1 MSLDYEI
8 IPWRSDLD
16 AEAAALLTHLWGD
29 DAVRNAAYL
38 KWKYIDNPFL
48 DDTLIHFAVA
58 RGQVVGMGA
67 FFGTL
72 WEVDEPGA
80 RRLLPCAGDFVVLP
94 EHRDRGI
101 ASRIMSAAI
110 IDAGNRGFPL
120 ALSLGEVDPDGS
132 LASGWRTAGAYG
144 SVRRLLPTPHRM
156 PMKTVIGPRPY
167 ARAGASLRNVLAR
180 GPFEEIDR
188 AARLI
193 SSPISVGRAP
203 RPDAMASLIAR
214 LPWDGR
220 LRHVRESRYLA
231 WRFNDP
237 LSEYRFL
244 YWDHGGLQGY
254 LILQHKLETAVEPA
268 VVHIADWEAADDRV
282 RADLLSAALSKGRFP
297 HVEAWTVAADD
308 AAHRLLLDQGFEP
321 LAARDVPTRSRNLLV
336 RRLSAAASG
345 WRFGGRN
352 LLDINDWDLRR
363 LYAIGM

>member
-16 AEAAALLTHLWGD
+16 AGAAALLTHLWGD
-29 DAVRNAAYL
+29 DPVRNIAYL
-38 KWKYIDNPFL
+38 KWKYSDNPFL
-48 DDTLIHFAVA
+48 DDPLIHFAVA

-94 EHRDRGI
+94 EHRHRGI
-101 ASRIMSAAI
+101 ASRIMSAAL
-110 IDAGNRGFPL
+110 IDASHRGFPF
-120 ALSLGEVDPDGS
+120 ALSLGEGDPDGS
-132 LASGWRTAGAYG
+132 LASGWRTAGSYG
-144 SVRRLLPTPHRM
+144 TARRVLPAPRHI
-156 PMKTVIGPRPY
+156 PLKTVIGPRPY

-180 GPFEEIDR
+180 GPFDEIDR

-193 SSPISVGRAP
+193 SGPISVGRAP
-203 RPDAMASLIAR
+203 RPDAMANLIAR

-220 LRHVRESRYLA
+220 LRHLRESRYLA
-231 WRFNDP
+231 WRFDDP

-254 LILQHKLETAVEPA
+254 LILQHKPEMGTEPP

-282 RADLLSAALSKGRFP
+282 RADLLSAALSRGRFP
-297 HVEAWTVAADD
+297 HVEAWTFGADES
-308 AAHRLLLDQGFEP
+308 ANPLLRDQGFEP
-321 LAARDVPTRSRNLLV
+321 LTPGDVRTRSKSLLV

-345 WRFGGRN
+345 WRCGGRN
-352 LLDINDWDLRR
+352 LLDIADWDLRR
-363 LYAIGM
+363 LYAIGV